1 MFPSLQSVTS
11 SSAGFCTIHDRGDY
25 AASAISSDQI
35 LPDFGTLAEGLLEGR
50 RVATQAGWRPVET
63 LKPGDMVLTFGSGM
77 KPLAG
82 CIANR
87 IGSDPRTGQA
97 SWGLAVPKGVL
108 GNRRGMT
115 LLPNQLVLLDC
126 AYGESRYGDP
136 FVLVPAVFLD
146 GYKGICRVPLD
157 SDRLSYMLAFD
168 EEEIVHTDGS
178 ALLACHKAR
187 PGTGRSRGHGLSY
200 PRVTWAESAAF
211 RASFRPSTQDGQA
224 PAFPVGMRHLLM
236 AKPA

>member
-11 SSAGFCTIHDRGDY
+11 SSAGFCTIQDRGDY
-25 AASAISSDQI
+25 AASAISTDL

-50 RVATQAGWRPVET
+50 RVATQSGWRPVET
-63 LKPGDMVLTFGSGM
+63 LKPGDMVLTFDSGM

-87 IGSDPRTGQA
+87 VGSDPRTGQA

-126 AYGESRYGDP
+126 TYGETQYGDP

-146 GYKGICRVPLD
+146 GYQGISRVPLD
-157 SDRLSYMLAFD
+157 SDRRSYMLAFD
-168 EEEIVHTDGS
+168 DEEIAHIDGT
-178 ALLACHKAR
+178 ALLACHTAR
-187 PGTGRSRGHGLSY
+187 PGTRRTRGQGLSY

-211 RASFRPSTQDGQA
+211 RASLRPSRQDGPA
-224 PAFPVGMRHLLM
+224 PAFPVGMPHLLM
-236 AKPA
+236 AKTA